1 MLNFNY
7 QNETKIIFGKETEL
21 QVGAE
26 LALHTK
32 KVFLH
37 YGGASAKAT
46 GLYDKVVASLN
57 AAGVAFVELGGVKP
71 NPRTDLV
78 YEGIDICRREN
89 IDFILAVGG
98 GSVIDS
104 AKAIA
109 AGVHYDGDFWDLFT
123 TGGTPSKFLK
133 IATVLTIPAAGS
145 EASTGTVVTRMETNE
160 KRSYGHSALRPVFSI
175 LNPELTYTLPDY
187 QTSCGLSDMFAHV
200 MERYFTAERHDAFST
215 RLCEATMK
223 TIVDLGRKIFND
235 PNSYDLRADI
245 MLTGMVAH
253 NDWLG
258 LGRGGDWASH
268 QIEHEISGF
277 YDLAHGA
284 GLAII
289 FPAWMK
295 HVYKQDVAFFARFA
309 NRVFDIEINPNA
321 LEETALAG
329 ISELERFYQI
339 IGMPINF
346 ADANLPTDE
355 LDQMV
360 ASLMTGK
367 STIGS
372 FVNLTADDILSI
384 YKLAVKGRGVDA

>member
-7 QNETKIIFGKETEL
+7 QNETKIIFGKGTEEL
-21 QVGAE
+21 LGAE
-26 LALHTK
+26 LAKHTK
-32 KVFLH
+32 KVLLH

-46 GLYDKVVASLN
+46 GLYDKVVNSLN
-57 AAGVAFVELGGVKP
+57 EAGIAFVELGGVKP

-78 YEGIDICRREN
+78 YEGIEICRKES

-109 AGVHYDGDFWDLFT
+109 AGVHYQGDFWELFT
-123 TGGTPSKFLK
+123 KGGAPEAFLK
-133 IATVLTIPAAGS
+133 VATVLTIPAAGS
-145 EASTGTVVTRMETNE
+145 EASTATVITDEKANE
-160 KRSYGHSALRPVFSI
+160 KRSYGHSELRPVFSI

-200 MERYFTAERHDAFST
+200 VERYFTSDRHDIYTT

-223 TIVDLGRKIFND
+223 SVVELGSKIFKD
-235 PNSYDLRADI
+235 PNSYELRADI
-245 MLTGMVAH
+245 MLAGMVAH

-268 QIEHEISGF
+268 QIEHELSGF

-289 FPAWMK
+289 IPAWMK
-295 HVYKQDVAFFARFA
+295 HVYKNDIPFFASFA
-309 NRVFDIEINPNA
+309 NRVFDIEINTND
-321 LEETALAG
+321 LEETALKG
-329 ISELERFYQI
+329 IAALETFYQSI
-339 IGMPINF
+339 NMPIRF
-346 ADANLPTDE
+346 SDADLPTNQIDE
-355 LDQMV
+355 LV
-360 ASLMTGK
+360 ASLMNGRE
-367 STIGS
+367 S
-372 FVNLTADDILSI
+372 FGGFVSLTAEDAKKI
-384 YKLAVKGRGVDA
+384 YELAL

>member
-1 MLNFNY
+1 MLNFDY
-7 QNETKIIFGKETEL
+7 QNETKIIFGKGTED

-26 LALHTK
+26 LAKHTK

-46 GLYDKVVASLN
+46 GLYNKVVASLN
-57 AAGVAFVELGGVKP
+57 EAGVAFAELGGVKP

-78 YEGIDICRREN
+78 YEGIEICRKES

-109 AGVHYDGDFWDLFT
+109 AGVHYHGDFWDLYT
-123 TGGTPSKFLK
+123 KGGTPEKFLK
-133 IATVLTIPAAGS
+133 VATVLTIPAAGS
-145 EASTGTVVTRMETNE
+145 EASTSSVITKEEMNE
-160 KRSYGHSALRPVFSI
+160 KRAFGHKALRPVFSI
-175 LNPELTYTLPDY
+175 LNPELTFTLPDY

-200 MERYFTAERHDAFST
+200 VERYFTSERHDIYTT

-223 TIVDLGRKIFND
+223 SVVELGRKIFND
-235 PNSYDLRADI
+235 PNNYELRAEI
-245 MLTGMVAH
+245 MLAGMVAH

-268 QIEHEISGF
+268 RIEHELSGF
-277 YDLAHGA
+277 YDIAHGA

-289 FPAWMK
+289 IPAWMK

-309 NRVFDIEINPNA
+309 NRVFDIEINPCN
-321 LEETALAG
+321 LEETALKG
-329 ISELERFYQI
+329 IAELERFYQDI
-339 IGMPINF
+339 NMPIRF
-346 ADANLPTDE
+346 SDADLPTDE
-355 LDQMV
+355 IDKLV
-360 ASLMTGK
+360 ASLMDG
-367 STIGS
+367 SESLGS
-372 FVNLTADDILSI
+372 FIQIKAANAKAI
-384 YKLAVKGRGVDA
+384 YELAL

>member
-7 QNETKIIFGKETEL
+7 QNETKIIFGKGTEAQVGTEL
-21 QVGAE
+21 AK
-26 LALHTK
+26 HTK

-37 YGGASAKAT
+37 YGGTSAKAT

-57 AAGVAFVELGGVKP
+57 ESGIAFVELGGVKP

-78 YEGIDICRREN
+78 YEGIDICRKEN

-109 AGVHYDGDFWDLFT
+109 AGVHYDGDFWDLYT
-123 TGGTPSKFLK
+123 KGAQPTDCLK
-133 IATVLTIPAAGS
+133 VATVLTIPAAGS
-145 EASTGTVVTRMETNE
+145 EASTATVITNEKTNE
-160 KRSYGHSALRPVFSI
+160 KRGYGHPKLRPIFSI

-200 MERYFTAERHDAFST
+200 VERYFTGERHDTYTT

-223 TIVDLGRKIFND
+223 TVVELGRKIFKD
-235 PNSYDLRADI
+235 PDNYDLRAEI
-245 MLTGMVAH
+245 MLAGMVAH

-258 LGRGGDWASH
+258 LGRGGDWSSH
-268 QIEHEISGF
+268 QIEHELSGF

-284 GLAII
+284 GLCII
-289 FPAWMK
+289 IPAWMK
-295 HVYKQDVAFFARFA
+295 HVYHHDIPFFAQFA
-309 NRVFDIEINPNA
+309 NRVFGIEINTNH

-329 ISELERFYQI
+329 IAELERFYQDI
-339 IGMPINF
+339 NMPIRF
-346 ADANLPTDE
+346 ADADLPTDQIDE
-355 LDQMV
+355 MV
-360 ASLMTGK
+360 ASVTK
-367 STIGS
+367 ERAS
-372 FVNLTADDILSI
+372 FGGFAKITAADAKAI
-384 YKLAVKGRGVDA
+384 YELAL

>member
-1 MLNFNY
+1 MFNFNY
-7 QNETKIIFGKETEL
+7 QNETKIIFGKDTET

-26 LALHTK
+26 LAQHTK

-57 AAGVAFVELGGVKP
+57 EAGVEFVELGGVKP

-78 YEGIDICRREN
+78 YEGIDICRKEN

-109 AGVHYDGDFWDLFT
+109 AGVHYDGDFWDLYT
-123 TGGTPSKFLK
+123 KGEKSPKHLK
-133 IATVLTIPAAGS
+133 VATILTIPAAGS
-145 EASTGTVVTRMETNE
+145 EASTATVITNE
-160 KRSYGHSALRPVFSI
+160 KSNEKRDYSHGELRPVFSI

-200 MERYFTAERHDAFST
+200 VERYFTSQAHDVYTS

-223 TIVDLGRKIFND
+223 TVVELGRKIFKD
-235 PNSYDLRADI
+235 PNNYDLRAEI
-245 MLTGMVAH
+245 MLAGMVAH

-258 LGRGGDWASH
+258 LGRGGDWSSH
-268 QIEHEISGF
+268 QIEHELSGF

-284 GLAII
+284 GLCII
-289 FPAWMK
+289 IPAWMK
-295 HVYKQDVAFFARFA
+295 QVYKNDVAFFAQFA
-309 NRVFDIEINPNA
+309 NRVFDIEINTNN
-321 LEETALAG
+321 LEETALKG
-329 ISELERFYQI
+329 IAELERFYQDI
-339 IGMPINF
+339 NMPIRF
-346 ADANLPTDE
+346 SDAELPTHQIDEMVTSLMRGRASFGDFGTITAADAKAIYE
-355 LDQMV
+355 L
-360 ASLMTGK
+360 AL
-367 STIGS
+367 
-372 FVNLTADDILSI
+372 
-384 YKLAVKGRGVDA
+384 

>member
-7 QNETKIIFGKETEL
+7 QNETKIIFGKDTEL

-26 LALHTK
+26 LAQHTK
-32 KVFLH
+32 KVLLH

-57 AAGVAFVELGGVKP
+57 EAGVAFAELGGVKP

-109 AGVHYDGDFWDLFT
+109 AGVHYDGDFWDLYT
-123 TGGTPSKFLK
+123 KGAVPTKFLK
-133 IATVLTIPAAGS
+133 VATVLTIPAAGS
-145 EASTGTVVTRMETNE
+145 EASTSTVITREDTNE
-160 KRSYGHSALRPVFSI
+160 KRSFTHSALRPVFSI

-187 QTSCGLSDMFAHV
+187 QTACGLSDMFAHV
-200 MERYFTAERHDAFST
+200 VERYFTTERHDVFT
-215 RLCEATMK
+215 TKMCEATMK
-223 TIVDLGRKIFND
+223 SVAELSRKILKD
-235 PNSYDLRADI
+235 PTNYELRAEI
-245 MLTGMVAH
+245 MLAGMVAH

-268 QIEHEISGF
+268 RIEHELSGF
-277 YDLAHGA
+277 YDVAHGA

-289 FPAWMK
+289 IPAWMK
-295 HVYKQDVAFFARFA
+295 YVYQHDVAFFARFA
-309 NRVFDIEINPNA
+309 SNVFDVEMNPNDLA
-321 LEETALAG
+321 QTALKG
-329 ISELERFYQI
+329 IAEMEKFFSDLGLPTR
-339 IGMPINF
+339 F
-346 ADANLPTDE
+346 ADADLPTNE
-355 LDQMV
+355 LDKLV
-360 ASLMTGK
+360 TSLMDGT
-367 STIGS
+367 SSLGS
-372 FVNLTADDILSI
+372 FVQLNGNDAMAI
-384 YKLAVKGRGVDA
+384 YQLASKDRD